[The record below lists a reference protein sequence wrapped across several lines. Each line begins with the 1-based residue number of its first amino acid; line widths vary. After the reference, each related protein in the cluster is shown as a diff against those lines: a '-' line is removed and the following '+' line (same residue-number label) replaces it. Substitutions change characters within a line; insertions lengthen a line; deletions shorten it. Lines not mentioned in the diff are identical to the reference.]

1 MFKDYY
7 LVNTEIFDQYGLSYP
22 ETYDQ
27 FISVCGK
34 FADGGLVPMAVGS
47 KGGNPSHFFFA
58 EVWYQFG
65 TQEYMNKVTRGD
77 ASYVCPETI
86 KAAEI
91 ILDMAKNRV
100 FPKDPI
106 GSGDF
111 GPPVALYNEG
121 KAAMIVA
128 QTWMIRSFEEDIVN
142 KSEIINMPKM
152 PGSKVDPKTFTVGGY
167 NNTWAVKE
175 EKYHDPKTHD
185 AFVALLDALTSDA
198 FYLGMAESGQS
209 IPAKK
214 VPIKKESVSPLYY
227 MMYQFY
233 LDQENRNM
241 HWGHMPDPVSQEVFS
256 TTMDELWTQNIAPKA
271 FADKIQASI
280 DKALK

>member
-1 MFKDYY
+1 
-7 LVNTEIFDQYGLSYP
+7 
-22 ETYDQ
+22 
-27 FISVCGK
+27 
-34 FADGGLVPMAVGS
+34 
-47 KGGNPSHFFFA
+47 
-58 EVWYQFG
+58 
-65 TQEYMNKVTRGD
+65 MNKVTRGE
-77 ASYVCPETI
+77 ASYDCPETI
-86 KAAEI
+86 RAAEI

-128 QTWMIRSFEEDIVN
+128 QTWMLRSYTDDIVE
-142 KSEIINMPKM
+142 KSDIVNMPKM
-152 PGSKVDPKTFTVGGY
+152 PGSKYDPKTFTVGGY
-167 NNTWAVKE
+167 NNTWAVKA

-185 AFVALLDALTSDA
+185 GFVALLDAITSDA
-198 FYLGMAESGQS
+198 FYAGMAESGQS

-214 VPIKKESVSPLYY
+214 VPINEEDVLPIYY
-227 MMYQFY
+227 KTYQFY
-233 LDQENRNM
+233 LDQANRNM

-256 TTMDELWTQNIAPKA
+256 TTMDELWTQNITPKA
-271 FADKIQASI
+271 FAEKIQASI